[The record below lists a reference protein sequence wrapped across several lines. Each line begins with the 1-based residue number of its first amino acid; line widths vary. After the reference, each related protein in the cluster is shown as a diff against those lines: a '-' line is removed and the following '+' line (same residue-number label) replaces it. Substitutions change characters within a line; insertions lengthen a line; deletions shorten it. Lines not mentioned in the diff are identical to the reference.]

1 MGAALGTGDQKS
13 HNVELNIIPFID
25 LMSCLTAFL
34 LVTAV
39 WVNMASVKNEPA
51 GKAKS
56 TIDEPDKHSKLAVLI
71 EHDQILVQASPSG
84 EARHVSAFDWSGLES
99 ALRDLKT
106 PGEEPQVEIAA
117 ESSNTHP
124 IAYQHLIAA
133 MDVAVKAGYPRVGVT
148 DPESLTR

>member
-1 MGAALGTGDQKS
+1 MGQTIGTGDQKS
-13 HNVELNIIPFID
+13 LNVELNIVPFID

-39 WVNMASVKNEPA
+39 WVNLSSLENEPA

-56 TIDEPDKHSKLAVLI
+56 LIEQPPQPKLAVLL
-71 EHDQILVQASPSG
+71 EHDQILITSTPSG
-84 EARHVSAFDWSGLES
+84 EMRQLGAFDWVGLEG

-106 PGEEPQVEIAA
+106 AGDVPQVEIAA

-124 IAYQHLIAA
+124 VEYQQLIAA

-148 DPESLTR
+148 DPYSLTR

>member
-1 MGAALGTGDQKS
+1 MGQAIGTGDKKS
-13 HNVELNIIPFID
+13 LNVELNIVPFID

-39 WVNMASVKNEPA
+39 WVNLASLENEPA

-56 TIDEPDKHSKLAVLI
+56 FIEQPPAPKLAVLI
-71 EHDQILVQASPSG
+71 EHDQILVTQTPSG
-84 EARHVSAFDWSGLES
+84 DMRHVGPYDWAGLET
-99 ALRDLKT
+99 ALRDLNT
-106 PGEEPQVEIAA
+106 VGELPQVEIAA

-133 MDVAVKAGYPRVGVT
+133 MDTAVKAGFPRVGVT
-148 DPESLTR
+148 DPTSLTR